1 MSVSSTLPVTI
12 VIVNFNGGDHLLRCL
27 DHLAEQTIP
36 PERIVLVDNG
46 STDRSFPDACELV
59 ARDARL
65 TGLVELIESTG
76 NLGFAAAN
84 NRAVEGCRTE
94 FVALLNPDAFPDR
107 GWLAA
112 LVAAA
117 RQYPE
122 AAAFGS
128 RQRLF
133 GQPDLLDGV
142 GDVYHMSGVAW
153 RDGHGKPRGDRYEPN
168 GEIFSACAAAAL
180 FRRKAFLEVGGFDED
195 FFCYFED
202 VDLGFRLRLA
212 GYSARAVEAAGVAHV
227 GSAST
232 GGELSRFAVY
242 HGQRN
247 LLWCFVK
254 NMPFPLVVPLL
265 PGQIALMFYEL
276 AVFTRLG
283 LGREIVAAK
292 WHALLGLPGALRKR
306 RQVQAGRRATC
317 RDIWRVLDHR
327 CWRTPLPRKRR

>member
-1 MSVSSTLPVTI
+1 MPVSSTLPVTV
-12 VIVNFNGGDHLLRCL
+12 VIVNFNGGHHLPRCL
-27 DHLAEQTIP
+27 SCLAEQTMP
-36 PERIVLVDNG
+36 PERIVLADNG
-46 STDRSFPDACELV
+46 STDRSFPAACELV

-65 TGLVELIESTG
+65 TMLVDLIESPG

-84 NRAVEGCRTE
+84 NRAVEACTTE

-117 RQYPE
+117 RQHPE
-122 AAAFGS
+122 AAAVGS
-128 RQRLF
+128 RQRLD
-133 GQPDLLDGV
+133 GQSDLLDGV

-212 GYSARAVEAAGVAHV
+212 GYSARAVEAAEVAHV

-254 NMPFPLVVPLL
+254 NMPFPLIMPLL

-292 WHALLGLPGALRKR
+292 WHALLGLPRTLRKR
-306 RQVQAGRRATC
+306 RKVQAGRQATC
-317 RDIWRVLDHR
+317 HDIWRVLDQR
-327 CWRTPLPRKRR
+327 CWRTPVRRKSR